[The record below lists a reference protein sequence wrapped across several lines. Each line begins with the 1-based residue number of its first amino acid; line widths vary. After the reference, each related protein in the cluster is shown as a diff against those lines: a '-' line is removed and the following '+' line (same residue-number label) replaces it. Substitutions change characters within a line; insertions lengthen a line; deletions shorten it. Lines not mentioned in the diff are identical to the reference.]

1 MEPSL
6 VPLTGSEFEWNNCV
20 VHESEDESNDKDHSV
35 KPVEDSD
42 AWLSPLTSN
51 LEKIDLETEINESI
65 NEEGSH
71 IANDS
76 LDLPL
81 MIDITSN
88 GANVLRGKKNNV
100 HKKTRSPRATSVC
113 FLCINR

>member
-1 MEPSL
+1 M
-6 VPLTGSEFEWNNCV
+6 
-20 VHESEDESNDKDHSV
+20 
-35 KPVEDSD
+35 
-42 AWLSPLTSN
+42 TSN
-51 LEKIDLETEINESI
+51 LEEIDLETEINESI
-65 NEEGSH
+65 SEEGSH

-88 GANVLRGKKNNV
+88 GANVLQGKNNNV
-100 HKKTRSPRATSVC
+100 HKKTRNPRATRVC